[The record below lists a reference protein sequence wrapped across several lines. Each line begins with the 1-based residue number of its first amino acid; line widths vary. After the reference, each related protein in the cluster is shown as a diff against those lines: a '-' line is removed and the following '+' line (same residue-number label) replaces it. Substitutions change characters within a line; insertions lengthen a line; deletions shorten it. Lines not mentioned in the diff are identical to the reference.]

1 MQRTKPDFWLILLTF
16 ILVGYGLV
24 MVFSTSYYK
33 GILDYQNA
41 YYFFNKQLIFAGIG
55 LVLFFIFSNI
65 PYHWYRKH
73 IGKFLLASLFML
85 IFVLLFASET
95 NGARRWI
102 SLGPLTFQPSEFVKI
117 VMIMYTASI
126 MVKKQ
131 EVLNNF
137 KKTILPPLT
146 VITIFCGFL
155 VIQPHYSATIIIF
168 STCMIVIFCGG
179 ARLRQLFL
187 LIIAGVPVLVGVL
200 FLDQYRVNRVMALFN
215 PFSDPQ
221 NHGYQV
227 IYSLYAIGPG
237 GITGVGLGKSIQKM
251 AYLPEAHTDFIFS
264 IIAEELGFIGAGAL
278 IVLFAVYV
286 VKGVRIA
293 LRAPD
298 LFGTLLGIGIVSL
311 LAIQVVFNL
320 GVVTA
325 LLPVTGVP
333 LPFISYG
340 GSSLLFQLIATGILL
355 NISRYRLEKRKPT
368 IETENE
374 KPATE

>member
-1 MQRTKPDFWLILLTF
+1 MQRTKPDFWLILLSF

-73 IGKFLLASLFML
+73 VGKFLLVSLLMLLFVL
-85 IFVLLFASET
+85 IFADET

-102 SLGPLTFQPSEFVKI
+102 KIGSFTFQPSEFVKI
-117 VMIMYTASI
+117 VLILYTASI

-131 EVLNNF
+131 EVLHNF

-146 VITIFCGFL
+146 VITIFCGLL

-168 STCMIVIFCGG
+168 TTCMIIIFCGG
-179 ARLRQLFL
+179 AKLRQLFL
-187 LIIAGVPVLVGVL
+187 LVSAGIPVLVGVL
-200 FLDQYRVNRVMALFN
+200 FLDQYRINRVMALFD

-264 IIAEELGFIGAGAL
+264 IIAEELGFIGAGTL
-278 IVLFAVYV
+278 IILFAIYV
-286 VKGVRIA
+286 IRGVRIS
-293 LRAPD
+293 LRARD

-311 LAIQVVFNL
+311 FAIQVVFNL

-340 GSSLLFQLIATGILL
+340 GSSLMFQLVATGILL
-355 NISRYRLEKRKPT
+355 NISRYQAVR
-368 IETENE
+368 N
-374 KPATE
+374 KPAVKADEK

>member
-1 MQRTKPDFWLILLTF
+1 MQRTKPDFWLILLSF

-73 IGKFLLASLFML
+73 VGKLLLLSLLMLFFVL
-85 IFVLLFASET
+85 IFADET

-102 SLGPLTFQPSEFVKI
+102 KIGSFTFQPSEFVKI
-117 VMIMYTASI
+117 VLIVYTASI

-131 EVLNNF
+131 EVLHNF

-146 VITIFCGFL
+146 VITIFSGLL

-168 STCMIVIFCGG
+168 STCMIIIFCGG
-179 ARLRQLFL
+179 AKLRQLFL
-187 LIIAGVPVLVGVL
+187 LIIAGIPVLVGVL
-200 FLDQYRVNRVMALFN
+200 FLDQYRINRVMALFN

-264 IIAEELGFIGAGAL
+264 IIAEELGFIGAGTL
-278 IVLFAVYV
+278 IILFTIYV
-286 VKGVRIA
+286 IRGVRIS
-293 LRAPD
+293 LRARD

-311 LAIQVVFNL
+311 FAIQVVFNL

-340 GSSLLFQLIATGILL
+340 GSSLMFQLIATGILL
-355 NISRYRLEKRKPT
+355 NISRYQAVRNKSAVKAEEK
-368 IETENE
+368 
-374 KPATE
+374 